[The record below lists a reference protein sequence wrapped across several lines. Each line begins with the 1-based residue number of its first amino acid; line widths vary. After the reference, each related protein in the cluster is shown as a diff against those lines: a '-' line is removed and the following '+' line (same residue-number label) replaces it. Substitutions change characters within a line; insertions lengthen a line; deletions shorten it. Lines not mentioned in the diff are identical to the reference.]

1 MSKKK
6 KKGGF
11 IARTIINAVAIYLTA
26 TLLNGIHLSG
36 PYNGFEAA
44 VIAAI
49 ILGVVNAL
57 IRPILMIL
65 SLPINIMSLGLFTLV
80 INGILLKAVSTV
92 TTGFTIDGFLTAILA
107 SIIITISSSIISFVV
122 L

>member
-26 TLLNGIHLSG
+26 SFLHGIVLSG
-36 PYNGFEAA
+36 FGAAIVAA
-44 VIAAI
+44 VV
-49 ILGVVNAL
+49 LGVVNAL
-57 IRPILMIL
+57 IRPVLIIL

-80 INGILLKAVSTV
+80 INGVLLKAVSAV
-92 TTGFTIDGFLTAILA
+92 TTGFAIDGFFTAILA